1 MTTLTS
7 LLVPCEFDPTLW
19 TDVTLGRIV
28 HNVAQHVYYRN
39 DDAANTALAELP
51 EELPSDIATAR
62 VICMLWMCNQSH
74 DPDSALELFERER
87 KIIDPSTPLGAYAQY
102 QAAVALLSARR
113 YEDALDLLAVVEY
126 TFREFDE
133 NVALALAYGV
143 IGGILNNLGDIRAS
157 VTYFATS
164 HELLV
169 AYGSDRQIIRAS
181 YNLVFAYAV
190 IGRYDDAMRIAL
202 EIHARLSDETD
213 SAERSLVYGRLEYC
227 SELIGRY
234 EDALE
239 WNAKHIELARQ
250 HQQDQLLVCLEIDH
264 AFFALRLKRF
274 EEAQR
279 VLSAI
284 PEATEVAI
292 DHYKLRWAFVRGL
305 YAHEHGDA
313 ETALTAFADAVE
325 YCMLKGVSDE
335 LRLRVL
341 EEIIT
346 LTASDDGLPRPEFA
360 AVYINYL
367 KQRVND
373 VHHASSN
380 IMDAHERYAARLAHY
395 QREREELLYT
405 TILEAGEQTRREV
418 SVSIHDGAGQELAV
432 IGLQLDA
439 ALHEL
444 SSNDAARELVT
455 QARERVTFTAR
466 ELRSLSH
473 ALGTHDLERD
483 GLPTAVYNLVS
494 DLRSTSRISVS
505 CYVDE
510 HLNAVPIDLARSMYR
525 TVQTLASNALQHA
538 FATNIDIAITTDSDL
553 ITVRVSDDGVGLRD
567 SYEQHGMGWKS
578 VRARTELC
586 CGTFSVTSQP
596 NQGTSAVATFTYSG
610 NA

>member
-19 TDVTLGRIV
+19 TDATLGRIV
-28 HNVAQHVYYRN
+28 HRAAQCLYER
-39 DDAANTALAELP
+39 DSQGATDALAELP
-51 EELPSDIATAR
+51 NELPSDVDTAR
-62 VICMLWMCNQSH
+62 LICQLWILNQNQNSS
-74 DPDSALELFERER
+74 SALTLYESNCAVV
-87 KIIDPSTPLGAYAQY
+87 DPSQPLGAYVHY
-102 QAAVALLSARR
+102 QGSIALVAAARH
-113 YEDALDLLAVVEY
+113 EEALDMLASIEH
-126 TFREFDE
+126 TFREHDE
-133 NVALALAYGV
+133 NVALGLTYSIV
-143 IGGILNNLGDIRAS
+143 GGTLSNLGDMRASVKYFAASHEVLAAHGTDRQTIRAS
-157 VTYFATS
+157 F
-164 HELLV
+164 
-169 AYGSDRQIIRAS
+169 
-181 YNLVFAYAV
+181 NLVFAYAV
-190 IGRYDDAMRIAL
+190 IGRYEDALRIAL
-202 EIHARLSDETD
+202 EIHGRLTDEAE
-213 SAERSLVYGRLEYC
+213 SAELSLVYGRLEYC
-227 SELIGRY
+227 SELLGRY

-239 WNAKHIELARQ
+239 WNAKHVELARQ
-250 HQQDQLLVCLEIDH
+250 HQQEQLLVCLEIDH
-264 AFFALRLKRF
+264 AYFALRLKRF

-284 PEATEVAI
+284 PDAAAVEI
-292 DHYKLRWAFVRGL
+292 DHYKLRWAFARGL

-313 ETALTAFADAVE
+313 ETALTSFADAVE

-380 IMDAHERYAARLAHY
+380 IMDAHERYAARLAQY

-405 TILEAGEQTRREV
+405 TILEASEQTRREV

-432 IGLQLDA
+432 IGMQLDA

-444 SSNDAARELVT
+444 SSKDAAREFVS

-466 ELRSLSH
+466 ELRTLSH

-483 GLPTAVYNLVS
+483 GLPTAVYNLGS
-494 DLRSTSRISVS
+494 DVRSTSRINVS

-510 HLNAVPIDLARSMYR
+510 QLNAIPIELARSVYR
-525 TVQTLASNALQHA
+525 TVQTLVNNALRHA
-538 FATNIDIAITTDSDL
+538 FATGIEIAITADSDL
-553 ITVRVSDDGVGLRD
+553 ITVRVSDDGIGLRD
-567 SYEQHGMGWKS
+567 GSDQHGMGWKS
-578 VRARTELC
+578 VRARTELRG
-586 CGTFSVTSQP
+586 GTFTVTSQP
-596 NQGTSAVATFTYSG
+596 DNSTVATATFGYSG